1 MTLQPMKRIEI
12 VIDSPHLPDVL
23 EALRAAAVSGYTV
36 LPGVAGYGERGE
48 QYADEVSGASTNAY
62 VLVAIPEQMVSVIVD
77 AVEPLLRQS
86 GGVCL
91 VSDCQWLVH

>member
-12 VIDSPHLPDVL
+12 VIDSLHLPNVL
-23 EALRAAAVSGYTV
+23 EALRAAGVSGYTV

-48 QYADEVSGASTNAY
+48 QYADEVSGVSTNAY
-62 VLVAIPEQMVSVIVD
+62 VLVAAPEAMVGEIVD
-77 AVEPLLRQS
+77 MVRPLLRQS

-91 VSDCQWLVH
+91 ISDCQWLVH